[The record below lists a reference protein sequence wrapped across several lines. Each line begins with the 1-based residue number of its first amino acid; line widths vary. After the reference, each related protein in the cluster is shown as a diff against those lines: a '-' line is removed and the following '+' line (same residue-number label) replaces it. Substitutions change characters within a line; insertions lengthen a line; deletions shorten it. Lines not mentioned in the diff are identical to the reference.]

1 MIFLIINKELDINKI
16 CSKQWQK
23 PPETTLFAMKL
34 FLATDCYNDNKL
46 IFKKKFPPISLI

>member
-23 PPETTLFAMKL
+23 TPETTLFAMKL
-34 FLATDCYNDNKL
+34 FLATDCYNDKEL
-46 IFKKKFPPISLI
+46 IFKIKFPPISLI